1 MIHNHPIL
9 HLLVLMLGVTCL
21 LSCTT
26 APPPDTSEEDSQAIK
41 AASSQ
46 FVENFNSQDFAA
58 LAAIFADDAKL
69 ISPNFEMIVGRES
82 IQVWFGESGANLQL
96 TTIDLHMNG
105 DMAYVVGEYMIAIQ
119 PGMTYG
125 TISDNGN
132 YVEIWKR
139 TNGLWML
146 DLLIWNS
153 NLPDPVSIELFIR

>member
-46 FVENFNSQDFAA
+46 FVENFNSHDFAA
-58 LAAIFADDAKL
+58 LAAIFTDAAKL
-69 ISPNFEMIVGRES
+69 IPPTFEMIVGRES

-96 TTIDLHMNG
+96 TMIDLHMNG

-119 PGMTYG
+119 PEEGEA
-125 TISDNGN
+125 ISDNGN

-139 TNGLWML
+139 TNGSWML
-146 DLLIWNS
+146 DLDIWNS
-153 NLPDPVSIELFIR
+153 NVPIPVPIELFIR

>member
-26 APPPDTSEEDSQAIK
+26 APPPDTSEEDNQAIK

-58 LAAIFADDAKL
+58 LAAIFTDAAKL
-69 ISPNFEMIVGRES
+69 IPPNFEMIVGRES

-96 TTIDLHMNG
+96 TMIDLHMNG

>member
-58 LAAIFADDAKL
+58 LAAIFTDAAKL
-69 ISPNFEMIVGRES
+69 IPPNFEMIVGRES

-96 TTIDLHMNG
+96 TMIDLHMNG

-119 PGMTYG
+119 PEEGEAL
-125 TISDNGN
+125 SDNGN

-139 TNGLWML
+139 TNGFWML
-146 DLLIWNS
+146 DLDIWNS
-153 NLPDPVSIELFIR
+153 NVPLPVPIELFIR